1 MGWLACQMSNS
12 KREMDCFEHGTVK
25 LDSCTVSVTRT
36 ISTCV
41 SARSSFD
48 DLSAIVAVHFV
59 AVARLSEENQKSPNF
74 CPCSAD
80 LYWSLRKI
88 SDVHFWLLTEWSNKP
103 QILLQPKLN
112 S

>member
-1 MGWLACQMSNS
+1 MSNS
-12 KREMDCFEHGTVK
+12 KREMDCCEHGMGK
-25 LDSCTVSVTRT
+25 LDSCTVSGMRT

-48 DLSAIVAVHFV
+48 GLSAKAAVHFA

-74 CPCSAD
+74 CPCSVD

-88 SDVHFWLLTEWSNKP
+88 SDVHFWLSAEWSNKP
-103 QILLQPKLN
+103 QTL
-112 S
+112 